1 MNIKLF
7 VRKVV
12 LFSAVLVTAGSVRGN
27 TFAYTNGN
35 VLICF
40 RKANPTTYASLGGND
55 LVVNAG
61 SISYFTNLAPNTK
74 VTITAYTGTQLSQV
88 ATNSVGWS
96 AWACFD
102 EVADP
107 TATNTLFMTK
117 PRTSLN
123 VQTSPYNI
131 RTHTSYGYVIGEL
144 SPIVQG
150 ARDNANY
157 SATYNT
163 SLAVLEPDSWNEV
176 LSLSYYTGLGT
187 TFDFGGSFQADPE
200 QYNPANFT
208 TSGNPLR
215 SDFYWLYP
223 SSASNKKAV
232 FLGYFELSTN
242 GVMTYTAYPSPTV
255 VAPTII
261 SFTRTGSTSTVTFT
275 TGNSGTY
282 TLRGTNSLTSGTPS
296 TNWPAITSVGGDGSN
311 HSLSDV
317 TTSTGTFYII
327 TAQ

>member
-12 LFSAVLVTAGSVRGN
+12 LFSAILVTAGSVRAN

-35 VLICF
+35 VLLCF

-55 LVVNAG
+55 LMVNIG
-61 SISYFTNLAPNTK
+61 PISVFTNMTANTK
-74 VTITAYTGTQLSQV
+74 MTITGYTGTQLAQV

-96 AWACFD
+96 AWTYFD
-102 EVADP
+102 ESI
-107 TATNTLFMTK
+107 TGTNTLFMTR

-123 VQTSPYNI
+123 NQTAPYAIQN
-131 RTHTSYGYVIGEL
+131 HNSYIQVISKMGA
-144 SPIVQG
+144 IVQG
-150 ARDNANY
+150 AIDNANY
-157 SATYNT
+157 SAFN
-163 SLAVLEPDSWNEV
+163 SSSAVLESDSWNEGEGG
-176 LSLSYYTGLGT
+176 SLSYYSGLGT
-187 TFDFGGSFQADPE
+187 TFDFNGSFQADPE

-223 SSASNKKAV
+223 SSASKLKAV

-242 GVMTYTAYPSPTV
+242 GVMTYTAYPTPALVT
-255 VAPTII
+255 PTILSI
-261 SFTRTGSTSTVTFT
+261 TRTGTTSTVTFT
-275 TGNSGTY
+275 TGSSGTY
-282 TLRGTNSLTSGTPS
+282 FLRGTNSLTTGTAS
-296 TNWPAITSVGGDGSN
+296 TNWPSISSVAGDGSN

-317 TTSTGTFYII
+317 TTSTNKFYII